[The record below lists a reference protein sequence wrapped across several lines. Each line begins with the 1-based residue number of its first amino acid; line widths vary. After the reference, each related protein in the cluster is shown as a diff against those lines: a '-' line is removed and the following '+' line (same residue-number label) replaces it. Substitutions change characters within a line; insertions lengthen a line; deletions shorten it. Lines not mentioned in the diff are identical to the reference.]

1 MTFFTADD
9 KGYLL
14 KIKLTPNSAQNGFKG
29 VFCDEK
35 GNVFL
40 KGTVTVVPEKGKAN
54 KELIA
59 LLAKALK
66 ISAQQSLKP
75 CKASVCKKP
84 FATAPPCKMKINNAL
99 FMIKP

>member
-54 KELIA
+54 KE
-59 LLAKALK
+59 
-66 ISAQQSLKP
+66 
-75 CKASVCKKP
+75 
-84 FATAPPCKMKINNAL
+84 
-99 FMIKP
+99 